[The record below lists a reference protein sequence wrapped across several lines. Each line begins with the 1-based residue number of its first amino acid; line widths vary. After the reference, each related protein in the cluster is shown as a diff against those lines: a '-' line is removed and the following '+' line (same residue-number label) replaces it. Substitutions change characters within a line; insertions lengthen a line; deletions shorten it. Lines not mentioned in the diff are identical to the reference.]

1 MMDFKKWLKYI
12 SYTTLFV
19 NVAALIVHLISLTG
33 VSVIKQI
40 DSIVFLITIA
50 LNFVMIIS
58 NLKFHKMVIVD
69 VERWVKIITWSFLL
83 IILLSVL
90 LIAGSQLLYLLADA
104 PPYNVSLNM
113 LIGLNIA
120 GFILVYILG
129 IISGLYNMKV
139 MDQIDTWIE

>member
-12 SYTTLFV
+12 SYTTIFV
-19 NVAALIVHLISLTG
+19 NIAALIVHFVSLTG

-69 VERWVKIITWSFLL
+69 VEKWVKIITWSFLL

-90 LIAGSQLLYLLADA
+90 LIAGSQLLYLLLDA

-113 LIGLNIA
+113 IIGLNIS

-129 IISGLYNMKV
+129 IISGLYNIKV

>member
-1 MMDFKKWLKYI
+1 
-12 SYTTLFV
+12 
-19 NVAALIVHLISLTG
+19 
-33 VSVIKQI
+33 
-40 DSIVFLITIA
+40 
-50 LNFVMIIS
+50 
-58 NLKFHKMVIVD
+58 
-69 VERWVKIITWSFLL
+69 
-83 IILLSVL
+83 LSVL